1 MAFSRQSSDPEDGH
15 EPEDAWSSAFPS
27 DHGQPFDQN
36 PFGRLDLPVPPA
48 LDYEFVGMGARAR
61 PSRTE
66 EAPEAA
72 SLNHVPLRLDRS
84 LSPAHIDRAVKGG
97 SYISNRPVPPPG
109 GDGSYDMHNLGKPS
123 KPRQLHPAPPRSEIT
138 PYLGLRARLSQI
150 PINRWSI
157 LLLLVLARMLI
168 LFAGLINDFTSAQQ
182 EVTTACAKV
191 EDIGSTLASMP
202 YYMSRGGRS

>member
-1 MAFSRQSSDPEDGH
+1 MVFSRKSSDPSDGH
-15 EPEDAWSSAFPS
+15 EPQDAWSSTFPP
-27 DHGQPFDQN
+27 DYGQPFDQN
-36 PFGRLDLPVPPA
+36 PFSRMDFSVPPA
-48 LDYEFVGMGARAR
+48 LDHEFVRSGARAR
-61 PSRTE
+61 LPRCE

-72 SLNHVPLRLDRS
+72 SLNHVPFRLDRS
-84 LSPAHIDRAVKGG
+84 LSPAHVDQAMKGG
-97 SYISNRPVPPPG
+97 SYTANSPVHPPR
-109 GDGSYDMHNLGKPS
+109 GDGPYDMHDLGKPS
-123 KPRQLHPAPPRSEIT
+123 KPRQLHRAPLRGEIT

-168 LFAGLINDFTSAQQ
+168 LFAGLINDFTSAKQ

-202 YYMSRGGRS
+202 YYMSRGGMS